1 MSWKKGWI
9 ENRRSGAT
17 KVSQLVEFR
26 IVPPAEF
33 PRLAGDRL
41 YGHTTLHNGAIA
53 RMLAQLLHCEVA
65 DLSNGSVHV
74 CGQDPLQKGQHLEVL
89 LDLPHYKCKLK
100 FILETIEV
108 HFDAE
113 MKEMVF
119 SAGMKALAVNKDDMD
134 LLSRI
139 IEMKK
144 NQPH

>member
-9 ENRRSGAT
+9 ENRQSGAS

-26 IVPPAEF
+26 LVPPSEF
-33 PRLAGDRL
+33 PHLAGDRL
-41 YGHTTLHNGAIA
+41 YGHTKLSNSSIA
-53 RMLAQLLHCEVA
+53 RMLAQLLHCQTEE
-65 DLSNGSVHV
+65 LFNGSVHI
-74 CGQDPLQKGQHLEVL
+74 CGQDPMQKGQHMEVQ

-119 SAGMKALAVNKDDMD
+119 SAGMKALAVNKDDME
-134 LLSRI
+134 LLTRV
-139 IEMKK
+139 IELRKK
-144 NQPH
+144 DS